1 MSFSRDIKAELC
13 RNAPGC
19 DFCAAA
25 ECFGILLYC
34 NTFSGGG
41 IRVVTEHRDF
51 AAALPRLFRRAFNV
65 RFDAAPQGDAASG
78 KRVFVVNAPE
88 KLETIF
94 ETYGFSSDNMLAHHI
109 NLGVL
114 ESECCRRSFMRGAFL
129 AGGSVT
135 DPAKRYHLEL
145 VTGHYN
151 VNREMYTLLLEMD
164 FEPKEMARSGSYVV
178 YFKQSGAIEDF
189 LTLIGAP
196 VAAMDLMSAKIEK
209 SMRNSVNRR
218 VNCDTANVTKTVEA
232 AQQQIDA
239 INRLNA
245 ARGLDGLP
253 EKLRQTAY
261 LRLEHPELSLAEL
274 GGLCLPP
281 VTKSCVNH
289 RMRKLTNMSSPP
301 AASAANGEMSSEC
314 ETPPE

>member
-1 MSFSRDIKAELC
+1 MSFSGGIKAELC

-19 DFCAAA
+19 DFCVAA

-34 NTFSGGG
+34 NTFSGNE
-41 IRVVTEHRDF
+41 IRIITENRDL
-51 AAALPRLFRRAFNV
+51 AAALPRLFLSAFGV
-65 RFDAAPQGDAASG
+65 RFDVAPGEDAAAG
-78 KRVFVVNAPE
+78 KRVFVVNERE
-88 KLETIF
+88 KLKRVF
-94 ETYGFSSDNMLAHHI
+94 ELYGLSGESMLAHHI

-114 ESECCRRSFMRGAFL
+114 EADCCRRSFVRGAFL

-151 VNREMYTLLLEMD
+151 VSREMYTLLLDMD
-164 FEPKEMARSGSYVV
+164 FQPKEMSRNGSYIV

-196 VAAMDLMSAKIEK
+196 VAAMELMSAKIEK

-232 AQQQIDA
+232 AQQQIEA
-239 INRLNA
+239 IGRLTA
-245 ARGLDGLP
+245 ARVTPELP
-253 EKLRQTAY
+253 EKLRQAAV
-261 LRLEHPELSLAEL
+261 LRTENPELSLAEL
-274 GGLCLPP
+274 GGLCSPP
-281 VTKSCVNH
+281 VTKSCMNH
-289 RMRKLTNMSSPP
+289 RMRKLLEM
-301 AASAANGEMSSEC
+301 SAALD
-314 ETPPE
+314 ETGS